1 VSAAT
6 EAVIV
11 PVPAMPGVPGQC
23 LHRDAG
29 DSMRAEPGDTL
40 AIDGAG
46 MAGLPRL
53 GMIIAVYGRDG
64 APPYL
69 VRWTAGDYES
79 RVHPGPGARIE
90 KPFTCRPRPPHC
102 LG

>member
-1 VSAAT
+1 MSAVIET
-6 EAVIV
+6 VIV
-11 PVPAMPGVPGQC
+11 PVPAVPASAGRRPPRYAGVS
-23 LHRDAG
+23 L
-29 DSMRAEPGDTL
+29 RAEPGDTL

-53 GMIIAVYGRDG
+53 GIVVAVYGRNG

-79 RVHPGPGARIE
+79 RVYPGPGARIE
-90 KPFTCRPRPPHC
+90 QSLTGRP
-102 LG
+102 L

>member
-1 VSAAT
+1 VSSGT

-11 PVPAMPGVPGQC
+11 LVGALPGLPGQC
-23 LHRDAG
+23 PHRDASA
-29 DSMRAEPGDTL
+29 SMRAEPGDTL

-53 GMIIAVYGRDG
+53 GMVVAVYGAAG

-69 VRWTAGDYES
+69 VRWTAGDYQS
-79 RVHPGPGARIE
+79 RVSPGPGARIE
-90 KPFTCRPRPPHC
+90 KRC
-102 LG
+102 

>member
-1 VSAAT
+1 LSAAT
-6 EAVIV
+6 EALTV
-11 PVPAMPGVPGQC
+11 PVPAVPVSPGECP
-23 LHRDAG
+23 HRDAG
-29 DSMRAEPGDTL
+29 MSMQAEPGDTL

-53 GMIIAVYGRDG
+53 GVIVAVYGRDG

-79 RVHPGPGARIE
+79 RVYPGPGARIE
-90 KPFTCRPRPPHC
+90 KS
-102 LG
+102 

>member
-1 VSAAT
+1 MSAAT

-11 PVPAMPGVPGQC
+11 PVPAMPGVPGRC

-29 DSMRAEPGDTL
+29 VSMRAEPGDTL

-53 GMIIAVYGRDG
+53 GVIVAVYGRDG

-79 RVHPGPGARIE
+79 RVYPGPGVRIE
-90 KPFTCRPRPPHC
+90 QSLTGRPP
-102 LG
+102 